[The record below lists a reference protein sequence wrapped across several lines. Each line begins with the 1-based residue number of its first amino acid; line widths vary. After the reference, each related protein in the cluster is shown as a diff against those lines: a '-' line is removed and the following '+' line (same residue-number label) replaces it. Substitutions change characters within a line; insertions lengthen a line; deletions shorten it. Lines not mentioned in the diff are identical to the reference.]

1 MKRGNI
7 FCDLLVMN
15 MKEKLTALSL
25 EIGNTPIIQVGEVFA
40 KIEGR
45 NPAGSV
51 KDRVGFYIVKD
62 AVERGLVG
70 EGGTVVEATS
80 GNTGIGLA
88 YATSA
93 LNIGFVAV
101 MPDNMTVER
110 INLMKKYGAEVV
122 LTPANEGM
130 TGAVKKAREI
140 AENGGYMANQ
150 FSNPQSVN
158 AHYLTTAPE
167 IFKDMADVDY
177 IVVGVGSGGTAMGI
191 KKYIVEK
198 GLKTKVVGVEPYE
211 SPFMTKGE
219 SAPHKIQGIGANF
232 IPEILDVKALD
243 RICTVKGDDAIKAVK
258 EIYNLS
264 GEKCGISSG
273 ASYLVAKELKKQYPN
288 AKILAIFP
296 DNGDRYSENL
306 YI

>member
-1 MKRGNI
+1 
-7 FCDLLVMN
+7 MN

-25 EIGNTPIIQVGEVFA
+25 EIGNTPIIQVGDVFA
-40 KIEGR
+40 KLEGR

-62 AVERGLVG
+62 AVERVLVR
-70 EGGTVVEATS
+70 EGGLVVEATS

-122 LTPANEGM
+122 LTPASEGM
-130 TGAVKKAREI
+130 TGSVAKAKEI
-140 AENGGYMANQ
+140 ALDGGYMANQ
-150 FSNPQSVN
+150 FSNPQSVE
-158 AHYLTTAPE
+158 AHYKTTAPE

-177 IVVGVGSGGTAMGI
+177 IVLGVGSGGTAMGI

-198 GLKTKVVGVEPYE
+198 GLNTKVVGVEPYE
-211 SPFMTKGE
+211 SPLMTKGE

-296 DNGDRYSENL
+296 DNSERYSENL

>member
-1 MKRGNI
+1 
-7 FCDLLVMN
+7 

-25 EIGNTPIIQVGEVFA
+25 EIGNTPIIQVGDVFA
-40 KIEGR
+40 KLEGR

-62 AVERGLVG
+62 AVERGLVS

-150 FSNPQSVN
+150 FSNPQSVE
-158 AHYLTTAPE
+158 AHFKTTAPE
-167 IFKDMADVDY
+167 IFKDMPDVDY
-177 IVVGVGSGGTAMGI
+177 IVLGVGSGGTAMGI
-191 KKYIVEK
+191 K
-198 GLKTKVVGVEPYE
+198 
-211 SPFMTKGE
+211 
-219 SAPHKIQGIGANF
+219 
-232 IPEILDVKALD
+232 
-243 RICTVKGDDAIKAVK
+243 
-258 EIYNLS
+258 
-264 GEKCGISSG
+264 
-273 ASYLVAKELKKQYPN
+273 
-288 AKILAIFP
+288 
-296 DNGDRYSENL
+296 
-306 YI
+306 

>member
-1 MKRGNI
+1 
-7 FCDLLVMN
+7 MN

-25 EIGNTPIIQVGEVFA
+25 EIGNTPIIQVGDVFT

-62 AVERGLVG
+62 AVERGLVS
-70 EGGTVVEATS
+70 EGGIVVEATS

-101 MPDNMTVER
+101 MPDNMTAER

-167 IFKDMADVDY
+167 IFKDMEDVDY
-177 IVVGVGSGGTAMGI
+177 IVLGVGSGGTAMGI
-191 KKYIVEK
+191 KKYIVENS
-198 GLKTKVVGVEPYE
+198 LKTKVVGVEPAE
-211 SPFMTKGE
+211 SPLMTRGE

-243 RICTVKGDDAIKAVK
+243 RICTVKGDDAIVAVK
-258 EIYNLS
+258 EIYQLT

-273 ASYLVAKELKKQYPN
+273 ASYLVAKALKEEYPT

-296 DNGDRYSENL
+296 DNGERYSENL
-306 YI
+306 YE

>member
-1 MKRGNI
+1 
-7 FCDLLVMN
+7 

-40 KIEGR
+40 KLEGR

-62 AVERGLVG
+62 AVERGLVR
-70 EGGTVVEATS
+70 EGGLVVEATS
-80 GNTGIGLA
+80 GNTGIGIA
-88 YATSA
+88 YATMA

-122 LTPANEGM
+122 LTPASEGM
-130 TGAVKKAREI
+130 AGSVAKAKEI
-140 AENGGYMANQ
+140 ALGGGYMANQ
-150 FSNPQSVN
+150 FSNPQSVE
-158 AHYLTTAPE
+158 AHYKTTAPE

-177 IVVGVGSGGTAMGI
+177 IVLGVGSGGTAMGI
-191 KKYIVEK
+191 KKYIEEK

-211 SPFMTKGE
+211 SPLMTKGE

-243 RICTVKGDDAIKAVK
+243 IVCTVKGDDAIKAVK

-273 ASYLVAKELKKQYPN
+273 ASYIVAKALKKENPN
-288 AKILAIFP
+288 AKVLAIFP
-296 DNGDRYSENL
+296 DNGERYSENL